1 VKDRMVSIAGGLES
15 TAWCGLLLWVVVC
28 AKVEWVFAPFSTWFQ
43 GKWDNLWCDGW
54 FHFHGTCSM
63 QVSLC
68 MGLGHDCGHDLGSRL
83 FGCMGGGSLIEGPL
97 ASFLWRW
104 SEIIF
109 LVLWWPSTIRINV
122 VHGPSTT
129 TLIII
134 VTWSCGFI

>member
-83 FGCMGGGSLIEGPL
+83 FGCMGGGVFDRRSFGFFPVEMVRNYFLSSLVAL
-97 ASFLWRW
+97 
-104 SEIIF
+104 
-109 LVLWWPSTIRINV
+109 N
-122 VHGPSTT
+122 HQN
-129 TLIII
+129 
-134 VTWSCGFI
+134 